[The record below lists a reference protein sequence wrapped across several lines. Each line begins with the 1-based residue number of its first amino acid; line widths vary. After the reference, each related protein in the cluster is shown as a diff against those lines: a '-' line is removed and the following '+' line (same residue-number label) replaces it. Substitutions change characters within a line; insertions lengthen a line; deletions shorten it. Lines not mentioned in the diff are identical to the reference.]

1 MRINNGKKTWE
12 KINIIKEQ
20 TQKNKHGKAD
30 IVRSFKNLKRKYE
43 KTSLDIAFMKSCK
56 QKDLLATFAKVR
68 L

>member
-1 MRINNGKKTWE
+1 MGINNGKKTWE

-30 IVRSFKNLKRKYE
+30 IVRSLKNLKRKYE

-56 QKDLLATFAKVR
+56 
-68 L
+68 